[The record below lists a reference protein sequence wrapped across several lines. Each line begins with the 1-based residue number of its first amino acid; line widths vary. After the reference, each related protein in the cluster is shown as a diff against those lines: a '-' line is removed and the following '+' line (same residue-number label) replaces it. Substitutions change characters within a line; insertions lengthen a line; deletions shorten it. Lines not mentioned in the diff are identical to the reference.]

1 MKKPD
6 LFVLDL
12 DGVMTDGKFYY
23 TRNGK
28 IAKKFGPDDGDALN
42 ILKNFLDIIFVSA
55 DKKGFEVSK
64 KRIQKD
70 MKFKIYLVPGGIER
84 EIWIK
89 KKFKNKR
96 VIYMGDGIF
105 DSLIMKNF
113 FYSISPNNSDP
124 ETKKNSN
131 FVTKRDGGDR
141 AVSEAVKHI
150 LRKYFSV
157 KSLKQIINR

>member
-6 LFVLDL
+6 LFILDL

-23 TRNGK
+23 TRHGK

-70 MKFKIYLVPGGIER
+70 MNFKIYLVPGGIER
-84 EIWIK
+84 KIWIQ

-124 ETKKNSN
+124 ETKKIP
-131 FVTKRDGGDR
+131 
-141 AVSEAVKHI
+141 I
-150 LRKYFSV
+150 LLQKEMVEIERF
-157 KSLKQIINR
+157 QRQ

>member
-23 TRNGK
+23 TKLGK

-42 ILKNFLDIIFVSA
+42 ILKKYLKIIFVSA
-55 DKKGFEVSK
+55 DKKGFPVSK
-64 KRIQKD
+64 KRIQID
-70 MKFKIYLVPGGIER
+70 MHFKIYLVPAGLQR
-84 EIWIK
+84 EIWLK
-89 KKFKNKR
+89 KKFKNR
-96 VIYMGDGIF
+96 NIIYMGDGIF

-113 FYSISPNNSDP
+113 FYSISPRNSD
-124 ETKKNSN
+124 EDTKKNAKYI
-131 FVTKRDGGDR
+131 TKRDGGDR

-150 LRKYFSV
+150 LKKFYSINNI
-157 KSLKQIINR
+157 KEIIK